1 MAERF
6 RRRRDESE
14 EDFEARK
21 AEAIA
26 AGPEEPH
33 DKPPKSTAATRSV
46 PEAALK
52 DTCTILSGIIGMVS
66 PPDALNEH
74 ECNILVS
81 GAMASQKSSPTFRK
95 YLARFVGV
103 TAGASF
109 FGAVAIIAFARMQR
123 HGMIPGTAGLDAGM
137 PMPGS
142 AEPLSG
148 DPYWNQ
154 QEWAR
159 NHPEPAQE
167 PV

>member
-6 RRRRDESE
+6 RRRRDETE

-21 AEAIA
+21 AEAVA
-26 AGPEEPH
+26 AGAEEPH

-123 HGMIPGTAGLDAGM
+123 HGMIPGTGPDAGM

-154 QEWAR
+154 QEFAR
-159 NHPEPAQE
+159 NHPEAPPLE
-167 PV
+167 RV